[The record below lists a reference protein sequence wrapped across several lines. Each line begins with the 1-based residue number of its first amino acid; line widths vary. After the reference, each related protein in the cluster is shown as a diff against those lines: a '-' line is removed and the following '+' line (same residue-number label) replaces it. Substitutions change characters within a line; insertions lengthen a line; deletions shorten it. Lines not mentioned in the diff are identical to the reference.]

1 VDGWKQIPLSHSSP
15 HIDEKDMKGYEV
27 RAANPLRFSRH
38 GHVSFP
44 LSLSLSLSLSHQRT
58 VRSGQRQGRASDGLL
73 EL

>member
-1 VDGWKQIPLSHSSP
+1 MDGWKQIPLSHSSP

-44 LSLSLSLSLSHQRT
+44 LSLSLSLSLSLISEQSDQ
-58 VRSGQRQGRASDGLL
+58 VRDRVGQVMAC
-73 EL
+73 